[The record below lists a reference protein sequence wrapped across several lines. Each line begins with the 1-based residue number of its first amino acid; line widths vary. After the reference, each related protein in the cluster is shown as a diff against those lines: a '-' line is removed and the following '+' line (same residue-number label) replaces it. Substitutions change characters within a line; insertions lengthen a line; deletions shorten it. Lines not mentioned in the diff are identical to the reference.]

1 MDEPTPGP
9 DDWEEEKPLD
19 PLLVDVLRELEK
31 SNTILFTARP
41 GGPGA
46 LMSGLGFATQKIP
59 PKWIQRLVR
68 KALIAPLGAGSSS
81 KVACMGWIQYVLT
94 DEGQQLLRHR

>member
-1 MDEPTPGP
+1 ML
-9 DDWEEEKPLD
+9 LD
-19 PLLVDVLRELEK
+19 MLRELDK
-31 SNTILFTARP
+31 ANTILFTVRP

-46 LMSGLGFATQKIP
+46 LMSGLGFVTQKIP

-81 KVACMGWIQYVLT
+81 KVACMGWIQYVIT
-94 DEGQQLLRHR
+94 HDGQMLLRGRGG

>member
-1 MDEPTPGP
+1 MSEPTPGP
-9 DDWEEEKPLD
+9 EDYDDAKPLD
-19 PLLVDVLRELEK
+19 RLLVDVLRELEK
-31 SNTILFTARP
+31 PNTILFTVKP

-68 KALIAPLGAGSSS
+68 KALIAPLTGGSC

-94 DEGQQLLRHR
+94 YEGQQTLNRRG